1 MYFELL
7 LYYFLFFFFKQ
18 KTAYEMRISDWSS
31 DVCSSDLTARELQ
44 HLEHLPRR
52 ARDRRGAAV
61 EAGGERRD
69 RVGGIDDPDRQAVM
83 GEGQGERLAD
93 EAATRNQD
101 IAAQRFAHRLAL
113 DRNGADEKRAA
124 FDLVRAKT
132 RRREEVR
139 SGRQAPSSSPAPP
152 GAEIGRAHV

>member
-1 MYFELL
+1 
-7 LYYFLFFFFKQ
+7 
-18 KTAYEMRISDWSS
+18 MRISDWSS
-31 DVCSSDLTARELQ
+31 DVCSSDL
-44 HLEHLPRR
+44 
-52 ARDRRGAAV
+52 
-61 EAGGERRD
+61 
-69 RVGGIDDPDRQAVM
+69 
-83 GEGQGERLAD
+83 
-93 EAATRNQD
+93 RNQD

-152 GAEIGRAHV
+152 GAAVAQEGRFAAGATSLRLRVNPLNAPRLTASPPHAHIAVVN

>member
-1 MYFELL
+1 
-7 LYYFLFFFFKQ
+7 
-18 KTAYEMRISDWSS
+18 
-31 DVCSSDLTARELQ
+31 
-44 HLEHLPRR
+44 
-52 ARDRRGAAV
+52 
-61 EAGGERRD
+61 
-69 RVGGIDDPDRQAVM
+69 M

-152 GAEIGRAHV
+152 GAAAARSEERRVGNGCVSTCRSRWSPDH